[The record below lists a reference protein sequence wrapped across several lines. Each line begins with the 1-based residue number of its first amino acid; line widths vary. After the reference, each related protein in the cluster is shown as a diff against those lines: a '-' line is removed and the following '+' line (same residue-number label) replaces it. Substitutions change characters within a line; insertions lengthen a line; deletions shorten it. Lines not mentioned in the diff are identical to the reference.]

1 MQNLHTTPLI
11 KNDARLFLVRLGKI
25 FSNLSLFLLILCL
38 CGALSFVLTA
48 LIILVGIIITIV
60 TLGTIF
66 VIAPNFFNV
75 IIQATDITANISAFF
90 FDNFYIFA
98 ITAIIGAV
106 LSLVLLR
113 FDNLE
118 KHKVRT
124 ILSAIIIITTIIA
137 IVVFSLGV
145 IK

>member
-124 ILSAIIIITTIIA
+124 ILSTIIITTIIA